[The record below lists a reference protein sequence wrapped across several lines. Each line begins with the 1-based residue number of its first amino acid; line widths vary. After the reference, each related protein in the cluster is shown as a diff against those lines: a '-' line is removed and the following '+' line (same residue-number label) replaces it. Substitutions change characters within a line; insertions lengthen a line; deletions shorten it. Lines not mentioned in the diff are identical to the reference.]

1 MRIGFLLAVLLSG
14 LSATAQPYTLQS
26 PDGNIRVTITAGAQM
41 AYSIE
46 RAGQPLLNPSAIG
59 LQIDSADI
67 GKGAQVL
74 RQKTRQVRDKVAVPV
89 AVKADTLPDAYNE
102 LRLELKGN
110 AAVVFRAYDNGVAY
124 RWETALKKESVRIN
138 SELVSFD
145 LKGAAM
151 AYFPRESG
159 FFSHQEPLFE
169 HLSFENVAPK
179 TLASLPV
186 VWKTESGTNLFIVE
200 SDVEDYPGLWI
211 RSADQGRLLG
221 DHPPYPLKTQLQGDR
236 DLRVTEV
243 APYIA
248 QTKGTRTFPWRI
260 IGIAPQDADL
270 LTNSLVYLLAKPNA
284 LPDISWIRPGKVAW
298 DWWNANN
305 IYGVP
310 FESGLNTATYKH
322 YIDFAAKNGLEYV
335 ILDEGYYVLGDV
347 LKFHPDIDMEE
358 LTAYARNKK
367 VGLIL
372 WVVWNTLE
380 NKLEEALAQYEKW
393 GIKGIKVDFMQR
405 DDQVL
410 MQYYHKVAQLAAK
423 HHLLV
428 DFHGNNRPILLARTY
443 PNLITTE
450 GLRGL
455 EWSKWSDNAN
465 PEHNLTIP
473 FTRMLLGPMDYT
485 PGAMINVKKENFRA
499 VFDQPMSLGTRCH
512 QLGMYVV
519 FESPL
524 QMLADNPSNY
534 EREPECMKFL
544 REVPVTWD
552 ETRVLEAKMGDYI
565 VIARRKGLQWYLGA
579 MTDWTARE
587 ITIQLSFLPEG
598 GFQLESWSDG
608 PNAHK
613 HGSDFSHQ
621 TQEVNRSSAI
631 TLKLAP
637 GGGYAGIIRR

>member
-1 MRIGFLLAVLLSG
+1 MRTGFLLLLILSG
-14 LSATAQPYTLQS
+14 VSAYSQPYSALS
-26 PDGNIRVTITAGAQM
+26 PNGRIRVTVSPGIQM
-41 AYSIE
+41 TFSVE
-46 RAGQPLLNPSAIG
+46 MDGKTLLNPSAIG
-59 LQIDSADI
+59 LWVDSVEI
-67 GKGAQVL
+67 GRQAQVM
-74 RQKTRQVRDKVAVPV
+74 RQKNRQVRDKVAVPIP
-89 AVKADTLPDAYNE
+89 VKADSLSDAYNE

-110 AAVVFRAYDNGVAY
+110 AALTFRVYDNGVAY
-124 RWETALKKESVRIN
+124 RWETALKKESVRIDG
-138 SELVSFD
+138 ELVSFD
-145 LKGAAM
+145 LEGASM

-169 HLSFENVAPK
+169 SVSFENVPQK

-186 VWKTESGTNLFIVE
+186 VWKTESGTNLFIAE

-211 RSADQGRLLG
+211 RTAGQRRLLG

-236 DLRVTEV
+236 DLRVAEA

-260 IGIAPQDADL
+260 IGIAENDAAL

-310 FESGLNTATYKH
+310 FESGINTVTYKH
-322 YIDFAAKNGLEYV
+322 YIDFAAKNGIEYV

-347 LKFHPDIDMEE
+347 LKFIPDVDMEE
-358 LTAYARNKK
+358 LTAYAREKK

-380 NKLEEALAQYEKW
+380 DKLEEALAQYEKW

-410 MQYYHKVAQLAAK
+410 MQYYHKVSQLAAK
-423 HHLLV
+423 HRLLV

-450 GLRGL
+450 GIRGL

-552 ETRVLEAKMGDYI
+552 ETRVLEAKMGDYV
-565 VIARRKGLQWYLGA
+565 VIARRKGQQWYLGA

-587 ITIQLSFLPEG
+587 VTIQLSFLPEG
-598 GFQLESWSDG
+598 AFQLESWSDG

-621 TQEVNRSSAI
+621 TQEVGRSTAI

-637 GGGYAGIIRR
+637 GGGYAGVIRR

>member
-1 MRIGFLLAVLLSG
+1 M
-14 LSATAQPYTLQS
+14 
-26 PDGNIRVTITAGAQM
+26 
-41 AYSIE
+41 
-46 RAGQPLLNPSAIG
+46 
-59 LQIDSADI
+59 
-67 GKGAQVL
+67 
-74 RQKTRQVRDKVAVPV
+74 
-89 AVKADTLPDAYNE
+89 
-102 LRLELKGN
+102 
-110 AAVVFRAYDNGVAY
+110 
-124 RWETALKKESVRIN
+124 
-138 SELVSFD
+138 
-145 LKGAAM
+145 
-151 AYFPRESG
+151 
-159 FFSHQEPLFE
+159 
-169 HLSFENVAPK
+169 APK

-186 VWKTESGTNLFIVE
+186 VWKTENGTNLFIVE

-211 RSADQGRLLG
+211 RSAGQGRLLG
-221 DHPPYPLKTQLQGDR
+221 DHPPYPLKTQLQTDR

-310 FESGLNTATYKH
+310 FESGINTATYKH

-380 NKLEEALAQYEKW
+380 DKLEEALAQYEKW

-410 MQYYHKVAQLAAK
+410 MQYYHKVSQLAAK
-423 HHLLV
+423 HRLLV

-565 VIARRKGLQWYLGA
+565 VIARRKGQQWYLGA

-598 GFQLESWSDG
+598 AFQLESWSDG

-621 TQEVNRSSAI
+621 TKEVNRSSAI

-637 GGGYAGIIRR
+637 GGGYAGVVRR

>member
-1 MRIGFLLAVLLSG
+1 M
-14 LSATAQPYTLQS
+14 LQS

-46 RAGQPLLNPSAIG
+46 WAGQQLLNPSAIG
-59 LQIDSADI
+59 LRIDSNDI
-67 GKGAQVL
+67 GAGAQVL
-74 RQKTRQVRDKVAVPV
+74 RQKYRQVRDKVAVSVP
-89 AVKADTLPDAYNE
+89 VKADTLSDAYNE

-110 AAVVFRAYDNGVAY
+110 AALVFRAYDNGVAY
-124 RWETALKKESVRIN
+124 RWESALKKESVRIDG
-138 SELVSFD
+138 ELVSFD
-145 LKGAAM
+145 LEGAAM

-169 HLSFENVAPK
+169 YLSFENVAPK

-186 VWKTESGTNLFIVE
+186 VWKTESGTNLFIAE

-211 RSADQGRLLG
+211 RSAGQRRLLG
-221 DHPPYPLKTQLQGDR
+221 DHPPYPLKTQLQSDR
-236 DLRVTEV
+236 DLRVTEA

-248 QTKGTRTFPWRI
+248 QTKGTRAFPWRI
-260 IGIAPQDADL
+260 IGIAPHDADL
-270 LTNSLVYLLAKPNA
+270 LNNSLVYLLAKPNA
-284 LPDISWIRPGKVAW
+284 LPDISWVRPGKVAW

-310 FESGLNTATYKH
+310 FESGLNTSTYKY

-347 LKFHPDIDMEE
+347 LKFSPDIDMEE

-380 NKLEEALAQYEKW
+380 DKLEEALAQYEKW

-410 MQYYHKVAQLAAK
+410 MQYYHKVSQLAAK
-423 HHLLV
+423 HRLLV

-450 GLRGL
+450 GIRGL

-534 EREPECMKFL
+534 EREQECMEFL
-544 REVPVTWD
+544 RQVPVTWD
-552 ETRVLEAKMGDYI
+552 ETRVLEAKMGDYV
-565 VIARRKGLQWYLGA
+565 VIARRKGQQWYLGA

-587 ITIQLSFLPEG
+587 ITIQLSFLPKG
-598 GFQLESWSDG
+598 AFQLESWSDG

-613 HGSDFSHQ
+613 HGSDFSHK
-621 TQEVNRSSAI
+621 TQEVNRSTAI

-637 GGGYAGIIRR
+637 GGGYAGVIRR

>member
-1 MRIGFLLAVLLSG
+1 MRTGFLFAVLLSG
-14 LSATAQPYTLQS
+14 LSATAQPYLVQS
-26 PDGNIRVTITAGAQM
+26 PDGNIRVTVTAGAQM

-46 RAGQPLLNPSAIG
+46 RAGQQLLNPSAIG

-89 AVKADTLPDAYNE
+89 PVKADTLADAYNE

-110 AAVVFRAYDNGVAY
+110 AAVVFRVYDNGVAY

-145 LKGAAM
+145 LEGAAM

-159 FFSHQEPLFE
+159 FFSHQEPIFE
-169 HLSFENVAPK
+169 YLSFENVASQ

-186 VWKTESGTNLFIVE
+186 VWKTKSGTNLFIAE
-200 SDVEDYPGLWI
+200 SDVEEYPGLWI
-211 RSADQGRLLG
+211 RGTGGPRLLG
-221 DHPPYPLKTQLQGDR
+221 AHPPYPLKTQLQGDR
-236 DLRVTEV
+236 DLRVTEA

-260 IGIAPQDADL
+260 IGIAENDASL
-270 LTNSLVYLLAKPNA
+270 LTNSLVYLLAKPNT
-284 LPDISWIRPGKVAW
+284 LTDISWIRPGKVAW

-310 FESGLNTATYKH
+310 FESGINTATYKH
-322 YIDFAAKNGLEYV
+322 YIDFAAKNGIEYI

-347 LKFHPDIDMEE
+347 LKFNPDINMEE
-358 LTAYARNKK
+358 LTAYARDKK
-367 VGLIL
+367 
-372 WVVWNTLE
+372 
-380 NKLEEALAQYEKW
+380 
-393 GIKGIKVDFMQR
+393 
-405 DDQVL
+405 
-410 MQYYHKVAQLAAK
+410 
-423 HHLLV
+423 
-428 DFHGNNRPILLARTY
+428 RPILLARTY

-450 GLRGL
+450 GIRGL

-552 ETRVLEAKMGDYI
+552 ETRVLEAEIGDYV
-565 VIARRKGLQWYLGA
+565 VIARRKGPQWYLGA

-587 ITIQLSFLPEG
+587 ITIQLSFLSEG
-598 GFQLESWSDG
+598 SFQLESWSDG

-613 HGSDFSHQ
+613 HGSDFSHKI
-621 TQEVNRSSAI
+621 QEVNRSTAI

-637 GGGYAGIIRR
+637 GGGYAGVIRR